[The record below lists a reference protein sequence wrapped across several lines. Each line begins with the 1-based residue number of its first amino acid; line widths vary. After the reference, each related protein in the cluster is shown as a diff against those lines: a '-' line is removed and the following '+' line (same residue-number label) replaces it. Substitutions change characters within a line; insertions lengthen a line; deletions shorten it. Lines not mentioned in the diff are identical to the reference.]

1 MVSEKPIIPV
11 DAIVRLTLRQEAFA
25 QYFVETGNATEAHRR
40 AGYGVNMTNK
50 TRNEAASRLLANSM
64 VGARVAEL
72 QAHHLQRHDV
82 TVDSLTEEFE
92 DARDLAMSI
101 NQPFAAISA
110 TSGKARLHGHDKGTG
125 SVNISIQQNNVK
137 LSRLELARR
146 MAHIVDAGTMEK
158 EDA

>member
-1 MVSEKPIIPV
+1 
-11 DAIVRLTLRQEAFA
+11 
-25 QYFVETGNATEAHRR
+25 
-40 AGYGVNMTNK
+40 MTNK
-50 TRNEAASRLLANSM
+50 TRNEAASRLLANSK

-72 QAHHLQRHDV
+72 QAHHLRRHDV

-101 NQPFAAISA
+101 NQPSAAISA

-125 SVNISIQQNNVK
+125 NVNISVQQNTVK

-146 MAHIVDAGTMEK
+146 MAHIIDAGVMEK
-158 EDA
+158 EETSAGCPLWWSTVGAN